1 MLQNCKSYDYEDE
14 SSNITK
20 GQFAKVFIDDNLIPK
35 EQKAFEDDLHIQ
47 EQGTVYDFCYVKI
60 AETSPKHHKLW

>member
-14 SSNITK
+14 PSNITK

-35 EQKAFEDDLHIQ
+35 EQKAFEDDLHFG
-47 EQGTVYDFCYVKI
+47 EQGTVFDFVV
-60 AETSPKHHKLW
+60 LR